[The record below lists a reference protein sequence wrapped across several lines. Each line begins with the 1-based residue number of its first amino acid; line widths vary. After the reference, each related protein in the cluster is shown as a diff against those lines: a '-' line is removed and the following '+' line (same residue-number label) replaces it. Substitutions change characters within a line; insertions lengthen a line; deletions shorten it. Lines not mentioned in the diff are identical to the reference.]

1 MTASGASPLGPIPY
15 LKRASLRTFDHTFKP
30 AVLFGDS
37 LVVGQELGQPTP
49 GSRAALHLCCHSR
62 CASPTGRAC
71 PWWGTKRPT
80 KLSPT
85 SLKQSEQNQS
95 LLMEPKALEK
105 SARRVRAC
113 STYPSRSHPA
123 PGNGKTARES
133 ARQIPACS
141 RLSQEPKARW
151 RPGSADPTAPEQVS
165 QMAGLREFR
174 LAESEQIL
182 PPAGNRKLASDRV
195 QWIQPVPCSSQA
207 QVVPWRER
215 GDRQSSVQADPT
227 PSRAQPTGRRI
238 RGVRLQNRGASAT
251 ARRATHT
258 LSRN

>member
-1 MTASGASPLGPIPY
+1 VSLHQLGVAHQP
-15 LKRASLRTFDHTFKP
+15 SLRPLRT
-30 AVLFGDS
+30 
-37 LVVGQELGQPTP
+37 
-49 GSRAALHLCCHSR
+49 
-62 CASPTGRAC
+62 
-71 PWWGTKRPT
+71 RPT

-151 RPGSADPTAPEQVS
+151 RPGSADPTAPEQVW
-165 QMAGLREFR
+165 QTPGLRELR
-174 LAESEQIL
+174 SECEQIL
-182 PPAGNRKLASDRV
+182 PPAGNRKPASDQAHR
-195 QWIQPVPCSSQA
+195 IQPVQCSSRRR
-207 QVVPWRER
+207 PCRGRER
-215 GDRQSSVQADPT
+215 GDRQSSVPPDPT
-227 PSRAQPTGRRI
+227 PSQAQPTGRRI
-238 RGVRLQNRGASAT
+238 AGYDYKTEAIQRPRADSY
-251 ARRATHT
+251 AR
-258 LSRN
+258 SREMTKAVYVVSGNYQMRREYPPERHEGGRRSS